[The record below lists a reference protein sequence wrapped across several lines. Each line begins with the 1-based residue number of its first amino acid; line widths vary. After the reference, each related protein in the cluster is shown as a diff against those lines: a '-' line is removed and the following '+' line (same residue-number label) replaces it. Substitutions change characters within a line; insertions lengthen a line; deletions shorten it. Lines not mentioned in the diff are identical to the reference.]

1 MRLID
6 LTGQR
11 FGRLTV
17 IERAENK
24 GKQTRWRCKCDC
36 GNETIIR
43 STDLTSGASKSC
55 GCLRLE
61 KSIERAK
68 IYFKDTGI
76 KYNKK
81 YNRYD
86 LSGEFGIGFTQ
97 NNIPFYF
104 DLVDYDKIKD
114 YCWHINDS
122 GYLISHI
129 SKSNQRIRL
138 HRLVMG
144 CVPND
149 GLLVDHINHDTLD
162 NRKSNL
168 RIVNYRQNAM
178 NMIKKETN
186 TSGATGVSWDKEKN
200 KWCVSIT
207 DNYKTIFLGYYFD
220 FNEAV
225 EVRKQA
231 EQKYFGEYSYE
242 NSMKIAEQNEM
253 RKE

>member
-1 MRLID
+1 M
-6 LTGQR
+6 
-11 FGRLTV
+11 
-17 IERAENK
+17 
-24 GKQTRWRCKCDC
+24 
-36 GNETIIR
+36 
-43 STDLTSGASKSC
+43 
-55 GCLRLE
+55 
-61 KSIERAK
+61 
-68 IYFKDTGI
+68 
-76 KYNKK
+76 
-81 YNRYD
+81 
-86 LSGEFGIGFTQ
+86 SGEFGIGFTQ
-97 NNIPFYF
+97 NNIPLYF
-104 DLVDYDKIKD
+104 DLEDYDKIKD
-114 YCWHINDS
+114 YCWHINDN

-149 GLLVDHINHDTLD
+149 GLLIDHINHDTLD
-162 NRKSNL
+162 NRKINL

-186 TSGATGVSWDKEKN
+186 ISGATGVSWDKEKS
-200 KWCVSIT
+200 KWCALIT
-207 DNYKTIFLGYYFD
+207 DNYKTIFLGYYSD